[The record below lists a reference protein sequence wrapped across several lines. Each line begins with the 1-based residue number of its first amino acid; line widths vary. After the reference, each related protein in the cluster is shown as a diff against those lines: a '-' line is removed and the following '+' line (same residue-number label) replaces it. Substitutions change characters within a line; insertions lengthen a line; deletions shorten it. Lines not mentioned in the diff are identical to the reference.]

1 MTILVTG
8 ATANIGRKV
17 VDHLLALGATDIRAL
32 TTNPRKAALPSGV
45 QVIEGDLRR
54 PEASAAAFAGV
65 QRMYLAPAPDSVTEV
80 LALACAAGVRHV
92 VDLSGEPE
100 SWWGSVCTAVEDSGL
115 AWTHLW
121 PGDFMENT
129 MTWSHQIR
137 ASGSIRDPRPHAA
150 SAPIAMDDIAAV
162 AATALLTDAHLGRA
176 FPLAGPEI
184 LTRAELVRH
193 LADALGR
200 DIILHRS
207 SREETITALAPT
219 MGDSAT
225 WYVDNVL
232 CGFDPDPATLPIT
245 SVRDI
250 TGRPA
255 TTFARWAAANAP
267 RFTVDR
273 NPATRR
279 NV

>member
-17 VDHLLALGATDIRAL
+17 VEHLLALGATDIRAL
-32 TTNPRKAALPSGV
+32 TSNPRKAALPATV
-45 QVIEGDLRR
+45 QVAEGNLRR
-54 PEASAAAFAGV
+54 PETLPAAFAGV
-65 QRMYLAPAPDSVTEV
+65 ERMYLAPTPDSVTEV
-80 LALACAAGVRHV
+80 LALARAAGVRHV

-100 SWWGSVCTAVEDSGL
+100 TWWGSVCTAVEESGL

-129 MTWSHQIR
+129 LIWSHQIR
-137 ASGSIRDPRPHAA
+137 ETGAVREPRPDAT

-162 AATALLTDAHLGRA
+162 AATLLTDIHPGRA

-184 LTRAELVRH
+184 LTRTDLVRH

-200 DIILHRS
+200 DIAFHRS
-207 SREETITALAPT
+207 SREDTITALTPT
-219 MGDSAT
+219 MGDNAT
-225 WYVDNVL
+225 WYVDNAL
-232 CGFDPDPATLPIT
+232 TSFDVPPAALPIT
-245 SVRDI
+245 SVQDI

-255 TTFARWAAANAP
+255 TTFARWAADNAP
-267 RFTVDR
+267 RF
-273 NPATRR
+273 AAG
-279 NV
+279 